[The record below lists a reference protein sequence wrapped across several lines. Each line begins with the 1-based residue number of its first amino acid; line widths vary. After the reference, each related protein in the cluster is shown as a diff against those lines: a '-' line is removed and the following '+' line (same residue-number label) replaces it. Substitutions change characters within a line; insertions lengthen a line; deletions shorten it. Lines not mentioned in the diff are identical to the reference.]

1 MTRAMETEG
10 SGGSLTMPPSDD
22 AADLE
27 VSASPASFT
36 CCTSLM
42 HRTAAFLRREC
53 ASGPWSLKDE
63 MLSGLAVALA
73 QVPEAIAFSF
83 VAGVDPQIGLQSA
96 FTVGIVTALIGG
108 RPGMISGATAA
119 IAVLLPQLV
128 REHGE
133 GTMFYAIMMYGVFA
147 TVFGLL
153 RLGDLVRLLPH
164 PCMIGF
170 VNGLAML
177 IAIAQVS
184 SFQVPKEDYYAATT
198 MQQLAPEE
206 EENLLLRRHRRR
218 MLLSAANEGGG
229 TSLGA
234 FEVFDTQIR
243 NTQWVSWDV
252 FLWMLAEIVTVMGIM
267 LALPRIAHASSN
279 NRVVYTLL
287 TAIPS
292 SLWGIGIATAFEWL
306 VVRLAAGAE
315 TPLVRD
321 VADVKGTFPSIIWI
335 SSAYPLPPVREA
347 LVNALPTALVAT
359 VVGLTESLLTLSL
372 VAEMLQDKG
381 HANMEAIAQGLG
393 NIITGMTGGMG
404 GCAMIG
410 QTVINVKSGGR
421 RRLSGITGALGL
433 LVILL
438 AAHTAINRLPLAAL
452 VGVMWMV
459 SFYTFEWRTGSL
471 FINALLPKRVRDWLG
486 SGNRKIRRA
495 DAVQVLA
502 VMLVCLF
509 ADLAIAIAVGIGL
522 ACMSLAWDLRN
533 RIRVVDTFEVDIDA
547 DGDDT
552 APTAADENNNSI
564 SGRDGSGDRSRMRK
578 KKCYILTGPLF
589 FASAE
594 RFLDFFNPADDPE
607 IVELHMQA
615 TEVLDFSGLEA
626 LNRLA
631 LRYANEGGKELRL
644 KYLSPE
650 TRRIAGKAVNL
661 LAHMSS
667 ANLTEMTAAVEEERR
682 DVWRLE
688 PPVGMAVARHPHST
702 AVDVPAAPAGARTLA
717 GRRDHDDRDDVVMR
731 SSREYE
737 AMEIDAREASIR
749 PSASQALLLAVAR
762 HPHSTALNKPN

>member
-1 MTRAMETEG
+1 
-10 SGGSLTMPPSDD
+10 
-22 AADLE
+22 
-27 VSASPASFT
+27 
-36 CCTSLM
+36 
-42 HRTAAFLRREC
+42 
-53 ASGPWSLKDE
+53 
-63 MLSGLAVALA
+63 
-73 QVPEAIAFSF
+73 
-83 VAGVDPQIGLQSA
+83 
-96 FTVGIVTALIGG
+96 
-108 RPGMISGATAA
+108 
-119 IAVLLPQLV
+119 
-128 REHGE
+128 
-133 GTMFYAIMMYGVFA
+133 
-147 TVFGLL
+147 
-153 RLGDLVRLLPH
+153 
-164 PCMIGF
+164 
-170 VNGLAML
+170 
-177 IAIAQVS
+177 
-184 SFQVPKEDYYAATT
+184 
-198 MQQLAPEE
+198 
-206 EENLLLRRHRRR
+206 
-218 MLLSAANEGGG
+218 
-229 TSLGA
+229 
-234 FEVFDTQIR
+234 
-243 NTQWVSWDV
+243 
-252 FLWMLAEIVTVMGIM
+252 
-267 LALPRIAHASSN
+267 
-279 NRVVYTLL
+279 
-287 TAIPS
+287 
-292 SLWGIGIATAFEWL
+292 
-306 VVRLAAGAE
+306 
-315 TPLVRD
+315 
-321 VADVKGTFPSIIWI
+321 
-335 SSAYPLPPVREA
+335 
-347 LVNALPTALVAT
+347 
-359 VVGLTESLLTLSL
+359 
-372 VAEMLQDKG
+372 
-381 HANMEAIAQGLG
+381 
-393 NIITGMTGGMG
+393 
-404 GCAMIG
+404 MIG

-486 SGNRKIRRA
+486 SGKRKIRRA

-667 ANLTEMTAAVEEERR
+667 ANLTEMTAAVEEEQHRR
-682 DVWRLE
+682 
-688 PPVGMAVARHPHST
+688 
-702 AVDVPAAPAGARTLA
+702 A
-717 GRRDHDDRDDVVMR
+717 GR
-731 SSREYE
+731 
-737 AMEIDAREASIR
+737 
-749 PSASQALLLAVAR
+749 
-762 HPHSTALNKPN
+762 